1 MQTLLTELFT
11 QYHDDVYRY
20 CYSLCRDAAKSEEL
34 TSDVFFEA
42 VCCIHR
48 FRGESGVKTW
58 LFSIARHKWYS
69 HLRRIHCAPDS
80 DVLSELLPDSARS
93 PEAVLCDR
101 AAAARIEALL
111 AAESTRAQNI
121 VRMRISGYSFREIAE
136 HEKISES
143 SARVIDF
150 RTRKKIR
157 EILESEGYT
166 DA

>member
-1 MQTLLTELFT
+1 MP
-11 QYHDDVYRY
+11 
-20 CYSLCRDAAKSEEL
+20 DADA
-34 TSDVFFEA
+34 DA
-42 VCCIHR
+42 
-48 FRGESGVKTW
+48 
-58 LFSIARHKWYS
+58 
-69 HLRRIHCAPDS
+69 
-80 DVLSELLPDSARS
+80 LSELLPDSARS

-111 AAESTRAQNI
+111 AAESKRAQNI

-136 HEKISES
+136 CEKISES
-143 SARVIDF
+143 SARVVDF